1 MQSQNYFENFN
12 NINNNISNYSNSL
25 DNYFNNGTNYSDAR
39 EEQKILLDTA
49 SSIKSEINEQK
60 IKNNS
65 LKKTCNNYDLKFKEN
80 LDIIN
85 AQILGNKGIRDD
97 LATKK
102 KSLELGEERYRW
114 TTHIFWLFSIINI
127 IMIMLLIK
135 LLR

>member
-60 IKNNS
+60 IKNNN
-65 LKKTCNNYDLKFKEN
+65 LKKTCNNYDLKFKE
-80 LDIIN
+80 
-85 AQILGNKGIRDD
+85 
-97 LATKK
+97 
-102 KSLELGEERYRW
+102 
-114 TTHIFWLFSIINI
+114 
-127 IMIMLLIK
+127 K
-135 LLR
+135 LTL